1 MLKIFA
7 GNSHIALAR
16 KIRENLEPC
25 TLDKVTVGKFA
36 DGEIHIKDLENVRGA
51 DCFIIQPTQAPGD
64 NLLELLFLA
73 DTLKRSSARSVTAVI
88 PYFAYARS
96 DRKDAPRAPIIASA
110 VAHLLEAMGVDR
122 ILTMDLHSDQLEA
135 IFQIP
140 VDHLRAKFL
149 LTKELK
155 KHITD
160 NSILVGPDIGVIKT
174 LRWYAEVLKLPFAWI
189 DKSRPAANENE
200 VMSVN
205 GADIKDKDLWFID
218 DMVDTG
224 GTMIKGIRA
233 CFLRG
238 AASANIVATH
248 GIFGKGASKT
258 LGKATIN
265 KLIITNTL
273 PNYGNARLRGIMKA
287 KGGKLIVVDTAPMF
301 AKAIRNIYESRSLG
315 ELFKC

>member
-7 GNSHIALAR
+7 GNSHMALAR
-16 KIRENLEPC
+16 KIRENLEPR

-36 DGEIHIKDLENVRGA
+36 DGEIHLKDLENVRGA

-73 DTLKRSSARSVTAVI
+73 NTLKRSSARSVTTVI

-110 VAHLLEAMGVDR
+110 VARMLESMGVDR

-135 IFQIP
+135 IFKIP
-140 VDHLRAKFL
+140 VDHLRGKFL
-149 LTKELK
+149 LVNELNK
-155 KHITD
+155 YTD
-160 NSILVGPDIGVIKT
+160 YNSVLVGPDIGVIKT
-174 LRWYAEVLKLPFAWI
+174 LRWYSDKLELPYAWI

-205 GADIKDKDLWFID
+205 GADVNGKDLWFID

-233 CFLRG
+233 CLERG

-248 GIFGKGASKT
+248 GVFGKGASKT
-258 LGKATIN
+258 LEKAPIN

-273 PNYGNARLRGIMKA
+273 PNYGNARLRGIMKK
-287 KGGKLIVVDTAPMF
+287 KGGKLIVVDTAPIF
-301 AKAIRNIYESRSLG
+301 ARAIRNIYESRSLG
-315 ELFKC
+315 ELFV